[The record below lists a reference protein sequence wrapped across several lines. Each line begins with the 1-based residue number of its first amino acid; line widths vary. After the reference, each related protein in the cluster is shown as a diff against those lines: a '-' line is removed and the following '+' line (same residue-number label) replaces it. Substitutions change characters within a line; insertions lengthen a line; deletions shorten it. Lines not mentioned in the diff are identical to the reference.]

1 MQQNSPITDAV
12 LVTVQVKQSGASKLY
27 FQDEKA
33 LTGKKIFAIEAFSN
47 NDIATTPLGQP
58 IINQSAFDR
67 SFITIT
73 NSGKERIKDMP
84 LRCLQASNNNGAVK
98 QFADL
103 EVDFQKSYISFGDT
117 QDVINDKQLTL
128 LFYCK

>member
-73 NSGKERIKDMP
+73 NSKTGLIIYSNYS
-84 LRCLQASNNNGAVK
+84 ASSSSLKPSDLKSLAKSISK
-98 QFADL
+98 Q
-103 EVDFQKSYISFGDT
+103 
-117 QDVINDKQLTL
+117 
-128 LFYCK
+128 